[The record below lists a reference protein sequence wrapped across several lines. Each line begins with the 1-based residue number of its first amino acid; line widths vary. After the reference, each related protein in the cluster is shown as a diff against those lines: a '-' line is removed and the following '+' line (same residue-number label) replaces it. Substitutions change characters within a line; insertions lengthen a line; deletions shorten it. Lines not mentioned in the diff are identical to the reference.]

1 LKKPLALIA
10 SIAAVIALSGCAP
23 SNPAD
28 ALFAGAQQVCESYTT
43 GEAADSIE
51 VTGAKG
57 AVPTVKFATPL
68 NSKVIE
74 TKVVTEGTGPKFTGN
89 QLVKVEFVGINGGT
103 GETFQAT
110 AFDGTDAVSQ
120 FMAEGG
126 TPDFCHAMSG
136 VREGSRVA
144 ILMPADLAH
153 SGQGIPDLGIGAT
166 DSIVFLFDVLKV
178 YLPKALGDAQA
189 AQSGFPAVVRATTGE
204 PGVTMPKT
212 DAPKELKIETLIKGR
227 GEVVEEG
234 QLITVHY
241 SGFLWSD
248 GTQFDSSWTN
258 GQPAQFSLTKGQL
271 IEGFIQS
278 LVGQTVG
285 SQVVAVI
292 PPELGYGDSAT
303 GSIPA
308 GSTLVFVMDILGTD

>member
-1 LKKPLALIA
+1 
-10 SIAAVIALSGCAP
+10 
-23 SNPAD
+23 
-28 ALFAGAQQVCESYTT
+28 
-43 GEAADSIE
+43 
-51 VTGAKG
+51 
-57 AVPTVKFATPL
+57 
-68 NSKVIE
+68 
-74 TKVVTEGTGPKFTGN
+74 
-89 QLVKVEFVGINGGT
+89 
-103 GETFQAT
+103 
-110 AFDGTDAVSQ
+110 
-120 FMAEGG
+120 MA
-126 TPDFCHAMSG
+126 HA
-136 VREGSRVA
+136 
-144 ILMPADLAH
+144 
-153 SGQGIPDLGIGAT
+153 GQGIADLGIGAT

-178 YLPKALGDAQA
+178 YLPKALGDGQA

-212 DAPKELKIETLIKGR
+212 DAPKELKVETLIKGR
-227 GEVVEEG
+227 GAVVEEG